1 MKILLAALTTAL
13 LLCGCVATSKSNKP
27 LVVIQKAPEFSLKN
41 VLGGELKSE
50 ELKGKVVVIDFWAT
64 WCVPC
69 KAEIPE
75 YIELR
80 HKLKDQGVEFVGV
93 TFDSGSSVED
103 VKPFLKDL
111 KIDYPVVM
119 GTDEIDTAF
128 GGHPGYPTTFLV
140 GKDWKV
146 YRRIFGSDP
155 NKIARL
161 EKDITELIGK
171 PVEPPVA
178 KATETSRY

>member
-13 LLCGCVATSKSNKP
+13 LLSGCVATSKSNKP
-27 LVVIQKAPEFSLKN
+27 LVALQKAPNFSLKN
-41 VLGGELKSE
+41 VLGGDLKSE

-80 HKLKDQGVEFVGV
+80 RKLKDQGVEFVGV

-140 GKDWKV
+140 GKDWKI
-146 YRRIFGSDP
+146 YRKIFGSDP
-155 NKIARL
+155 NKITRL
-161 EKDITELIGK
+161 EKDITELLAK
-171 PVEPPVA
+171 PAETPEA
-178 KATETSRY
+178 KPAETSSN